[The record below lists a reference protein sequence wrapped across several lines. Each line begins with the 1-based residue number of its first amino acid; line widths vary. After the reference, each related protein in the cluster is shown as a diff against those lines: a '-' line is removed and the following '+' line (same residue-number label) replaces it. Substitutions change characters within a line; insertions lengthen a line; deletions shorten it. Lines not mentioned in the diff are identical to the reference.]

1 MSRVQTDID
10 AMRAPATS
18 RTALRLATMRTLDVE
33 EVTAIEADAYPFPWT
48 RGNFLDSLGSG
59 YDAWTLREPDARLA
73 GYFLLM
79 HAVDETHLLNIT
91 VRPDLQG
98 QGLGRLLLNKVIDLA
113 RRADMHSVLLEVR
126 PSNQHAL
133 AVYHHVGFEQI
144 GVRKNYY
151 PAAGATREDAIVM
164 RLMLGTTIADE

>member
-1 MSRVQTDID
+1 MSPVQTISH
-10 AMRAPATS
+10 A
-18 RTALRLATMRTLDVE
+18 ALRMATMRAMDVD
-33 EVTAIEADAYPFPWT
+33 EVAAIEHDAYPFPWT

-59 YDAWTLREPDARLA
+59 YDAWILRESDARLA
-73 GYFLLM
+73 GYFLVM

-98 QGLGRLLLNKVIDLA
+98 QGLGRLLLDKVIDLA
-113 RRADMHSVLLEVR
+113 RSASMHSVLLEVR

-133 AVYHHVGFEQI
+133 AIYRHVGFKQI

-164 RLMLGTTIADE
+164 RLMLDATT